1 LIHWP
6 IKFEEEQIAQPL
18 RTPEGK
24 LNPAITW
31 SFDFKET
38 WKTLYANPQPPADR
52 HRHLSN

>member
-6 IKFEEEQIAQPL
+6 IKFEEAQPL

-24 LNPAITW
+24 INPAITW

-38 WKTLYANPQPPADR
+38 WKTLYATNPTTACWPTPPP
-52 HRHLSN
+52 